1 MSSKRM
7 QAIVRLAIVVP
18 AVLALAAC
26 GTATV
31 VKKGGGSGSGASV
44 PRTSVARPG
53 ATVTVRQGDT
63 LYAIARRTNVSPLDL
78 ASWNN
83 LSSPNTIY
91 PGQVLRLYPQGAT
104 ASRSPVTGTGA
115 SASRPATTASSPAA
129 PVPASTPTPVAS
141 GFNWRWPAD
150 GVVVGNFVAGEAT
163 KQGIDIAGSN
173 GQAVKAA
180 ADGVVVYSGAGLVGY
195 GELIIIK
202 HNEQWLSAYGHNRK
216 RLVNE
221 GQAVKAGQQIAEMGR
236 SGATRDMLHFEIRYN
251 GKPVDPLGYLP
262 KK

>member
-1 MSSKRM
+1 MSMMRIESMART
-7 QAIVRLAIVVP
+7 APVWL
-18 AVLALAAC
+18 AVLALAGC

-31 VKKGGGSGSGASV
+31 VKKSGSGSGAPV
-44 PRTSVARPG
+44 PRTSVAKSG
-53 ATVTVRQGDT
+53 QTTTVRQGDT

-78 ASWNN
+78 ASWNG

-91 PGQVLRLYPQGAT
+91 PGQVLRLYPSSGAAPARPVAGSPTSGAGGT
-104 ASRSPVTGTGA
+104 AAPTRPV
-115 SASRPATTASSPAA
+115 AA
-129 PVPASTPTPVAS
+129 PVTATPVNS
-141 GFNWRWPAD
+141 GFAWRWPTD
-150 GVVVGNFVAGEAT
+150 GVVVGNYVAGETT
-163 KQGIDIAGSN
+163 KQGMDIGGAN
-173 GQAVKAA
+173 GQAVRAA

-221 GQAVKAGQQIAEMGR
+221 GQSVKAGQQIAEMGR

-251 GKPVDPLGYLP
+251 GKPVDPALYLP

>member
-1 MSSKRM
+1 MSMKRM
-7 QAIVRLAIVVP
+7 GTMARP
-18 AVLALAAC
+18 ALVAVAALALGAC

-31 VKKGGGSGSGASV
+31 VKKNGGGAAPV

-83 LSSPNTIY
+83 ISSPDTIY
-91 PGQVLRLYPQGAT
+91 PGQTLKLYPGGASV
-104 ASRSPVTGTGA
+104 ASRPVPSSSGGA
-115 SASRPATTASSPAA
+115 STPAPAASRPAPVA
-129 PVPASTPTPVAS
+129 PTPTPAAS
-141 GFNWRWPAD
+141 GFSWRWPAD
-150 GVVVGNFVAGEAT
+150 GVVVGNFVPGETT

-180 ADGVVVYSGAGLVGY
+180 ADGVVVYSGSGLVGY

-221 GQAVKAGQQIAEMGR
+221 GQIVKAGQQIAEMGR

-251 GKPVDPLGYLP
+251 GKPVDPMSYLP

>member
-1 MSSKRM
+1 MSSNRM
-7 QAIVRLAIVVP
+7 QTIVRLALVVP
-18 AVLALAAC
+18 VMLALGAC

-31 VKKGGGSGSGASV
+31 VKKGGTSGSGASV

-78 ASWNN
+78 SSWNN

-91 PGQVLRLYPQGAT
+91 PGQVLRLYPQGAV
-104 ASRSPVTGTGA
+104 AA
-115 SASRPATTASSPAA
+115 RPAATTAGSSRPVTTVSAPTTPSPA
-129 PVPASTPTPVAS
+129 PAAA

-150 GVVVGNFVAGEAT
+150 GVVVGNFVTGEAT
-163 KQGIDIAGSN
+163 KQGIDIAGTN

-221 GQAVKAGQQIAEMGR
+221 GQRVKAGQQIAEMGR

>member
-1 MSSKRM
+1 MSMMRIERTARTASLLV
-7 QAIVRLAIVVP
+7 ATLV
-18 AVLALAAC
+18 LAAC

-31 VKKGGGSGSGASV
+31 VKKSGSAASPV

-53 ATVTVRQGDT
+53 QTTTVRQGDT

-78 ASWNN
+78 ASWNGIA
-83 LSSPNTIY
+83 SPSTIY
-91 PGQVLRLYPQGAT
+91 PGQVLRLYPSSGAAPT
-104 ASRSPVTGTGA
+104 RPVAGSAGTGA
-115 SASRPATTASSPAA
+115 GSAAARPAARPPAAATTAA
-129 PVPASTPTPVAS
+129 PVNS
-141 GFNWRWPAD
+141 GFAWRWPTD
-150 GVVVGNFVAGEAT
+150 GVVVGNYVAGETT
-163 KQGIDIAGSN
+163 KQGMDIAGTN
-173 GQAVKAA
+173 GQAVRAA

-221 GQAVKAGQQIAEMGR
+221 GQSVKASQQIAEMGR
-236 SGATRDMLHFEIRYN
+236 SGATRDMVHFEIRYN
-251 GKPVDPLGYLP
+251 GKPVDPALYLP

>member
-7 QAIVRLAIVVP
+7 ETIARLALVVP
-18 AVLALAAC
+18 VVLALGAC

-31 VKKGGGSGSGASV
+31 VKKNGTSGSGGSV

-63 LYAIARRTNVSPLDL
+63 LYGIARRTNVSPLDL

-83 LSSPNTIY
+83 LSSPDTIY
-91 PGQVLRLYPQGAT
+91 PGQQLKLYPQGAVAT
-104 ASRSPVTGTGA
+104 RPPAAGGSP
-115 SASRPATTASSPAA
+115 SRPASPATGAA
-129 PVPASTPTPVAS
+129 PVATASTPAPVAS

-150 GVVVGNFVAGEAT
+150 GVVVGSYVAGEAT
-163 KQGIDIAGSN
+163 KQGIDIAGTN

-221 GQAVKAGQQIAEMGR
+221 GQTVKAGQQIAEMGR

-251 GKPVDPLGYLP
+251 GKPVDPIGYLP

>member
-1 MSSKRM
+1 MSMKRM
-7 QAIVRLAIVVP
+7 GTMARPWIVAM
-18 AVLALAAC
+18 AALALGAC

-31 VKKGGGSGSGASV
+31 VKKNGAGGGGGSV

-53 ATVTVRQGDT
+53 ATVTINKGDT

-78 ASWNN
+78 AAWNN
-83 LSSPNTIY
+83 LSSPDTIY
-91 PGQVLRLYPQGAT
+91 PGQTLKLYPGGGAV
-104 ASRSPVTGTGA
+104 ASR
-115 SASRPATTASSPAA
+115 
-129 PVPASTPTPVAS
+129 PVPASGGGSAAAPAVSRPAPVAPTPTPAAS
-141 GFNWRWPAD
+141 GFSWRWPAD
-150 GVVVGNFVAGEAT
+150 GVVVGNFVAGETT
-163 KQGIDIAGSN
+163 KQGIDIGGSN

-180 ADGVVVYSGAGLVGY
+180 ADGVVVYSGSGLVGY

-221 GQAVKAGQQIAEMGR
+221 GQVVKASQQIAEMGR

-251 GKPVDPLGYLP
+251 GKPVDPLIYLP